1 MGRSPVTV
9 RAPAK
14 VNLALAVG
22 PRRPDGYHD
31 LATVFHALSLYEEVV
46 ATTAEDVVVTVEGP
60 GADLVPLDED
70 NLAVRAARA
79 LAAYAGVDARVHL
92 HLRKG
97 VPVAGGMAGGSA
109 DAAASLVACDAL
121 WHTGLGR
128 AELQTLAGRLGSDVP
143 FALHGGTA
151 VATGRGERLTPALV
165 SGTYHWVVAVP
176 DGGLSTPEV
185 YGELDRMRERD
196 RDRAGAEADGPV
208 VPPRLL
214 AALRA
219 GDAEAL
225 GSTLANDLQD
235 AACRLRP
242 GLRDT
247 LEAGRDLGALGA
259 VVSGSGP
266 SCVFLARDGDHALDL
281 ALGLAAAEVC
291 RDVQRATGPAPGARV
306 VA

>member
-79 LAAYAGVDARVHL
+79 LAEYAGVDARVHL

-196 RDRAGAEADGPV
+196 RPRADADCPV

-219 GDAEAL
+219 GDPEAL

-247 LEAGRDLGALGA
+247 LEAGSDLGALGA
-259 VVSGSGP
+259 LVSGSGP

-291 RDVQRATGPAPGARV
+291 RDVQRAIGPAPGARV

>member
-1 MGRSPVTV
+1 MEPTRVAV

-22 PRRPDGYHD
+22 PLRPDGYHP

-46 ATTAEDVVVTVEGP
+46 ATLADDVVVTAEGP
-60 GADLVPLDED
+60 GADLVPLDER
-70 NLAVRAARA
+70 NLAVQAARA
-79 LAAYAGVDARVHL
+79 LATYAGVDEGVHL

-109 DAAASLVACDAL
+109 DAAAALVACDAL
-121 WHTGLGR
+121 WRTGLGR
-128 AELQTLAGRLGSDVP
+128 NELETLAARLGSDVP

-151 VATGRGERLTPALV
+151 VGTGRGERLTPALV
-165 SGTYHWVVAVP
+165 SGTYHWVVAVA

-185 YGELDRMRERD
+185 YGELDRMREQ
-196 RDRAGAEADGPV
+196 AADAPGCPE

-225 GSTLANDLQD
+225 GQALANDLQD

-247 LEAGRDLGALGA
+247 LEEGRGLGALGA
-259 VVSGSGP
+259 LVSGSGP
-266 SCVFLARDGDHALDL
+266 SCVFLARDEDHAEDL
-281 ALGLAAAEVC
+281 SLGLAAAEVC
-291 RDVQRATGPAPGARV
+291 REVQQATGPVPGARL
-306 VA
+306 VAA

>member
-1 MGRSPVTV
+1 MGPSRVTV

-46 ATTAEDVVVTVEGP
+46 ATAADDVVVTVEGP
-60 GADLVPLDED
+60 GAELVPLDDD
-70 NLAVRAARA
+70 NLAVRAAHA
-79 LAAYAGVDARVHL
+79 LAAYAGVDAGVHL
-92 HLRKG
+92 HLRKS

-109 DAAASLVACDAL
+109 DAAAALVACDAL

-128 AELQTLAGRLGSDVP
+128 GELETLAARLGSDVP

-151 VATGRGERLTPALV
+151 VGTGRGERLTPALV
-165 SGTYHWVVAVP
+165 SGTYHWVVAVA
-176 DGGLSTPEV
+176 DGGLSTPDV
-185 YGELDRMRERD
+185 YGELDRMRD
-196 RDRAGAEADGPV
+196 RDGASVDPDCPA

-242 GLRDT
+242 KLRDT
-247 LEAGRDLGALGA
+247 LEVGSDLGALGA
-259 VVSGSGP
+259 LVSGSGP
-266 SCVFLARDGDHALDL
+266 SCVFLARDAEHALDL
-281 ALGLAAAEVC
+281 ALGLATAEVGG
-291 RDVQRATGPAPGARV
+291 DIHRATGPAPGARV
-306 VA
+306 VAA

>member
-60 GADLVPLDED
+60 GADLVPLDDD

-79 LAAYAGVDARVHL
+79 LAEYAGVDARVHL

-185 YGELDRMRERD
+185 YGELDRMREGD
-196 RDRAGAEADGPV
+196 SAGAEADGPV

-291 RDVQRATGPAPGARV
+291 RDVQHATGPAPGARV

>member
-60 GADLVPLDED
+60 DADLVPLDED

-196 RDRAGAEADGPV
+196 RAGPEADGPVV

-266 SCVFLARDGDHALDL
+266 SCVFLARDGDHTLDL

>member
-1 MGRSPVTV
+1 MGPSRVTV

-46 ATTAEDVVVTVEGP
+46 ATTADDVVVTVEGL
-60 GADLVPLDED
+60 GAELVPLDDD
-70 NLAVRAARA
+70 NLAVRAAHA
-79 LAAYAGVDARVHL
+79 LAAYAGVDAGVHL
-92 HLRKG
+92 HLRKSI
-97 VPVAGGMAGGSA
+97 PVAGGMAGGSA
-109 DAAASLVACDAL
+109 DAAAALVACDAL

-128 AELQTLAGRLGSDVP
+128 GELETLAARLGSDVP

-151 VATGRGERLTPALV
+151 VGTGRGERLTPALV
-165 SGTYHWVVAVP
+165 SGTYHWVVAVA
-176 DGGLSTPEV
+176 DGGLSTPDV
-185 YGELDRMRERD
+185 YGELDRMRD
-196 RDRAGAEADGPV
+196 RDGGSVDPDCPA

-247 LEAGRDLGALGA
+247 LEAGSDLGALGA
-259 VVSGSGP
+259 LVSGSGP
-266 SCVFLARDGDHALDL
+266 SCVFLARDAEHALDL
-281 ALGLAAAEVC
+281 ALGLATAEVC
-291 RDVQRATGPAPGARV
+291 GDIHRATGPAPGARV
-306 VA
+306 VAA

>member
-22 PRRPDGYHD
+22 PRRSDGYHD

-60 GADLVPLDED
+60 DADLVPLDED

-196 RDRAGAEADGPV
+196 SAGAEADGPV

-281 ALGLAAAEVC
+281 ALGLAGAEVC